1 MTLISLI
8 DMKLVSLE
16 GRHGPFL
23 QVFLCLIPFLVMY
36 LVLIAHA
43 HTGLLIL
50 WD

>member
-23 QVFLCLIPFLVMY
+23 QVFLCLILFSSHVS
-36 LVLIAHA
+36 
-43 HTGLLIL
+43 
-50 WD
+50 DSD